1 MNIFWKTAAGVLTA
15 VILWINLNKSNRD
28 ISVLLTMAVC
38 AMALIGASAFLQP
51 IVAFFQ
57 KLQTVGQLDNDL
69 VSVVL
74 RIVGI
79 GVVTEIA
86 VLICKDAGNESM
98 GKTLQLVSTVT
109 ALWMSIPVFESL
121 ISLLDK
127 ILGAI

>member
-1 MNIFWKTAAGVLTA
+1 MNIFWKIAAGVLTA

-51 IVAFFQ
+51 VIAFFK
-57 KLQTVGQLDNDL
+57 KLQTIGNLDNDL

-74 RIVGI
+74 KIVGI
-79 GVVTEIA
+79 GIVTEIA

-98 GKTLQLVSTVT
+98 GKALQIVSTAT
-109 ALWMSIPVFESL
+109 ILWMSIPVFESL